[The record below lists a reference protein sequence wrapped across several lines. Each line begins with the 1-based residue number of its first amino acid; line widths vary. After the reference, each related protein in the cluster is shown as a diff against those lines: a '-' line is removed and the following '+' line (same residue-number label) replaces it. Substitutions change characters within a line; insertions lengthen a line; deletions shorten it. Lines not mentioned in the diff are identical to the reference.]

1 MKSKFYTLFSSGAIA
16 LAITACTSPAPN
28 NSTTNKANV
37 ATVTNSSNANAVI
50 SNPANSNVINANSV
64 AVNTTPT
71 TPATVAANSPS
82 ALIAAYHQATVTKND
97 AALRKILS
105 AATLL
110 EIEPE
115 ARADKQTL
123 TNYMTSF
130 STPPPRPPQVVN
142 ERVMGEKALLE
153 TKDATTGT
161 SSVTVAVRENGE
173 WKLDLTKATAFG
185 NLQQTPVK

>member
-16 LAITACTSPAPN
+16 LAITACTSPTPN

-37 ATVTNSSNANAVI
+37 ATVTNSSNANAII
-50 SNPANSNVINANSV
+50 SNPANSNVINANSA

-71 TPATVAANSPS
+71 TPAIVGASSPS
-82 ALIAAYHQATVTKND
+82 ALISAYHQATVTKND

-105 AATLL
+105 AATLREL
-110 EIEPE
+110 EPE

-123 TNYMTSF
+123 TDYLTSF

-153 TKDATTGT
+153 TKDATTGAT
-161 SSVTVAVRENGE
+161 SVTVAVRENGE
-173 WKLDLTKATAFG
+173 WKLDLTKDTAEK
-185 NLQQTPVK
+185 NLQQSTAK